1 MFAKKKKGLFDEV
14 NDENRIVNDFMLR
27 ITRFFESYRTV
38 DYHLSARLDE
48 DAMIPY
54 LDKRID
60 ALFAGDA
67 IDPGNGNALDTV
79 ILGVAKEAE
88 DELLKQRVT
97 HDDLI
102 RRFIVRR
109 KADHKDLVQIEDT
122 LKKELASLEEEFH
135 TICEDVKK
143 EKEAAI

>member
-1 MFAKKKKGLFDEV
+1 M
-14 NDENRIVNDFMLR
+14 
-27 ITRFFESYRTV
+27 
-38 DYHLSARLDE
+38 
-48 DAMIPY
+48 
-54 LDKRID
+54 
-60 ALFAGDA
+60 
-67 IDPGNGNALDTV
+67 